1 MNFDFDSLSDADEC
15 RGLSSAL
22 ALFFDS
28 NETYKTLA
36 TLLQNLEAL
45 LMVMQDKQNAP
56 DDDDF
61 SNAMDMIATVA
72 LKLKYGMLCAM
83 AVWLCL
89 GNDIGDRQR
98 GEAIESSLKI
108 IRRMRAWTLRHPF

>member
-22 ALFFDS
+22 ASFFDS
-28 NETYKTLA
+28 KDTYKTLA

-45 LMVMQDKQNAP
+45 LMVMQDKRSAP
-56 DDDDF
+56 DGDDF

-72 LKLKYGMLCAM
+72 LKLKYGLLCSM
-83 AVWLCL
+83 AVRLCL
-89 GNDIGDRQR
+89 GNDFGYKQR